1 MTKSTPQR
9 APRAS
14 KAKPVV
20 RQRKNRPPT
29 QDAAF
34 VKVDVTPEQFFQ
46 SWSREEKEALVDILI
61 HSFDE
66 ADGYS
71 TTEFEGDDADPSD
84 AMLRAHANPAPGDH
98 EDDEPCLGTTEH
110 LNQTNA
116 GLYGRDGWTTPTD
129 LELDDSDM
137 EPSLA
142 ACERAPTV
150 PLSGWFGAGERR
162 DDGGSQLGWA
172 AGAMDDREGDPG
184 CDDKEPS
191 LCGIH
196 ADSGYSGSSSDQ
208 ELDDSD
214 LEPSLGWTA
223 EEAAYGRV
231 CAGTMGRC
239 FDLEEDAGSER
250 ECDPAEMGV
259 GDMDGLKEQCAGYGA
274 VC

>member
-1 MTKSTPQR
+1 MTKSIPQR
-9 APRAS
+9 ARHAS
-14 KAKPVV
+14 KSKPAV
-20 RQRKNRPPT
+20 RKRKNGTPASESPPA
-29 QDAAF
+29 DAAF

-46 SWSREEKEALVDILI
+46 SWSREDKEALVDILI
-61 HSFDE
+61 HSLDA

-71 TTEFEGDDADPSD
+71 TTELEEDDADPSD
-84 AMLRAHANPAPGDH
+84 SMLRAHANPAPGDH
-98 EDDEPCLGTTEH
+98 EDDEPSLGTTDH

-129 LELDDSDM
+129 LELDDADD
-137 EPSLA
+137 EPSLG
-142 ACERAPTV
+142 
-150 PLSGWFGAGERR
+150 SAGFFHECNPYFNQ
-162 DDGGSQLGWA
+162 QLWPYSNA
-172 AGAMDDREGDPG
+172 DDREGDPG

-191 LCGIH
+191 LCGVH
-196 ADSGYSGSSSDQ
+196 ADSGYSGSGNDQ

-214 LEPSLGWTA
+214 MEPSLGWTP